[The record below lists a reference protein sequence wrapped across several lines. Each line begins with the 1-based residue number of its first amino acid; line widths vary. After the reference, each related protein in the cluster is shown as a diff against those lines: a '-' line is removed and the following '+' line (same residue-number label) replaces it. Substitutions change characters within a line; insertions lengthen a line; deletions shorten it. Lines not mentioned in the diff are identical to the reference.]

1 VLHNIDVVDDD
12 DDDDDDSRGTRECG
26 VVQIIVMIGRAAVFA
41 VPVYCESGS
50 MYISVEHV
58 WVDLS

>member
-12 DDDDDDSRGTRECG
+12 DDDNRGTRECG
-26 VVQIIVMIGRAAVFA
+26 VGQIIVMKGRAAVFA
-41 VPVYCESGS
+41 VPVCCESGS